1 MKFCVLVTMHFY
13 RTYFKAFPF
22 FAEMPP
28 KRLSFS
34 VTPYL
39 FLLLNVYSSIN
50 QSSREIDVHVFIIKT
65 SNRSAIFVMLSL
77 SKKNNNTFPYSPFY
91 LRLFH
96 PSVSPKLQ
104 LFFFPFS
111 IWKKIS
117 NSTTQTSLKPMA
129 FAQVQPT
136 VKVILSIPTEI
147 SKCSSKFCS
156 EVDKV
161 QDTINM
167 NYFMLH
173 FSNVQH

>member
-28 KRLSFS
+28 KLLPFS

-96 PSVSPKLQ
+96 PSVSPKL
-104 LFFFPFS
+104 FFFFSPFPS
-111 IWKKIS
+111 GIRSPIP
-117 NSTTQTSLKPMA
+117 TTQTLLKPMT
-129 FAQVQPT
+129 FSQVQPT
-136 VKVILSIPTEI
+136 VKAILSIPMEI

-156 EVDKV
+156 EIDKV
-161 QDTINM
+161 QDAINTKG
-167 NYFMLH
+167 FMLH
-173 FSNVQH
+173 FSNIQR